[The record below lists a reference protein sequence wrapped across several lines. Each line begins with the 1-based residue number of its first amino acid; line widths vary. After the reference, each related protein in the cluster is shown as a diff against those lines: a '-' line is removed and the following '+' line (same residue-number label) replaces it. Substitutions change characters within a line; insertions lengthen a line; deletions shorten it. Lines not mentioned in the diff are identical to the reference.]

1 MSKKYI
7 RIIIGA
13 LFIAVLAIAYFYVIP
28 DNDSIGEGPS
38 ESAEE
43 EDSFKIIDGEKENLV
58 SIELNND
65 NVLTELFFDNGKWVV
80 KGYENIE
87 LDKSNTESFIESML
101 SIFAEEVPNDDGNI
115 GRYGLDNPK
124 KSVCLKFKDGSEK
137 LIYIGDQTPDNNYC
151 YAKKPNEDM
160 VYTINHINGERAEYT
175 INYFVDKSI
184 PKVSPYKIMSLNIK
198 RKNAPEID
206 LEYTLQKQGNA
217 QNLIEMGM
225 ETMNMKKPYE
235 GMAVYPSNLQETV
248 LVNLND
254 IQLGDI
260 VQASLENID
269 KFGFDS
275 PEAEIIVKD
284 DTNSLALTVG
294 DKVQD
299 DNYYCT
305 VNDKNAVFLIDS
317 KYVNPFLNADPIK
330 FVEKFVAL
338 HYRAEIERADM
349 SEGDTLLEVTFG
361 EEEAKENSE
370 SKNSRFNDDRKAYL
384 NGVEFDKSSF
394 SDFFELLAG
403 ITFDKV
409 DENAKAVSDNP
420 EVVIKYTLIDGSFD
434 EVKFLPFNESF
445 YIVENRPIEGMLVC
459 NQIIRRVFEK
469 AENLLKQTKRD

>member
-1 MSKKYI
+1 MNKKYI
-7 RIIIGA
+7 RLIIGV
-13 LFIAVLAIAYFYVIP
+13 LFIAVLAIVYFYVIP

-38 ESAEE
+38 ESAED
-43 EDSFKIIDGEKENLV
+43 EDSFKIIDGKMEDLV

-65 NVLTELFFDNGKWVV
+65 NVLTELFFDNGKWVI

-87 LDKSNTESFIESML
+87 LDKSNTESFIESMS
-101 SIFAEEVPNDDGNI
+101 SILAEEVTNDDGNI
-115 GRYGLDNPK
+115 GRYGLDNPQ

-137 LIYIGDQTPDNNYC
+137 LIYIGDLTPDNNYC
-151 YAKKPNEDM
+151 YAKKPDDDT
-160 VYTINHINGERAEYT
+160 VYTINYINGERAGYT

-225 ETMNMKKPYE
+225 ETMNMRKPYE

-248 LVNLND
+248 LAKLND
-254 IQLGDI
+254 MQLGDI
-260 VQASLENID
+260 VQASLENTG

-284 DTNSLALTVG
+284 DTNSLTLTVG
-294 DKVQD
+294 DKAGD
-299 DNYYCT
+299 DNYYCI
-305 VNDKNAVFLIDS
+305 VNDKKVVFLIDS
-317 KYVNPFLNADPIK
+317 EYVNPFLNADPIK

-338 HYRAEIERADM
+338 HYRADVEKVIM
-349 SEGDTLLEVTFG
+349 SEGENLLEVTFG

-370 SKNSRFNDDRKAYL
+370 NGNSRFNDDRKAYL
-384 NGVEFDKSSF
+384 NGMEFDKSSF

-409 DENAKAVSDNP
+409 DENAKAVSENP
-420 EVVIKYTLIDGSFD
+420 EVVIKYTLRDGSFD
-434 EVKFLPFNESF
+434 EVKFLPYNESF
-445 YIVENRPIEGMLVC
+445 YLVEDRPIKGMLVSK
-459 NQIIRRVFEK
+459 QKVRRVFEK
-469 AENLLKQTKRD
+469 AESLLESTKSD